1 MFDPIVT
8 ALLRTR
14 DLFVALVV
22 KAINKLSDEPMLAL
36 AAAQAAYTTAD
47 DQSTKGYII
56 AVVFAL
62 ARFAVSPALP
72 RIPE

>member
-1 MFDPIVT
+1 MNQILS
-8 ALLRTR
+8 ALSRTV
-14 DLFVALVV
+14 DAIITLVV
-22 KAINKLSDEPMLAL
+22 KAINKLTDEPMLAL

-72 RIPE
+72 RLPE

>member
-1 MFDPIVT
+1 MDSIVS

-14 DLFVALVV
+14 DAIVSLVV
-22 KAINKLSDEPMLAL
+22 KVINKLTDEPMLAL

-47 DQSTKGYII
+47 DQSTKGYVI

-72 RIPE
+72 RLPE